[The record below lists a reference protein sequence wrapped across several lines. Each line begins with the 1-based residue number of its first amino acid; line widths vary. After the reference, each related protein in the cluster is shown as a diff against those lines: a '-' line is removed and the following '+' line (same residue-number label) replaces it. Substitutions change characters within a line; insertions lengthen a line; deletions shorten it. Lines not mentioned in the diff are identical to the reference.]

1 MEAFHELIKSIN
13 GVTSYIL
20 VTALIGVGLYFTFRS
35 NFVQFR
41 LFPEMFRAIT
51 EKKTK
56 KSEVSA
62 FQAFCISAASR
73 VGAANISGVALAIVT
88 GGPGAIFWMWVIA
101 VIGMAT
107 GFIESM
113 LGQVYKVRKDG
124 QFRGGPA
131 YYIERALGKRWLG
144 IIFAVLIAVTF
155 GFIFNSLQANTIA
168 VAFENAFD
176 FNPLIVGI
184 VISLAV
190 GIIIFGGIR
199 SISVFSGIVVPVM
212 AVLYLGV
219 VGFVVVTN
227 LEAVPAVFSL
237 IVGNAFG
244 FQEATVGIFAGL
256 LVGAQRGLFSNEAGM
271 GSVPNAAATADVSHP
286 AKQGLVQ
293 SLGVFFDTIIIC
305 SATAFVILLTDVYT
319 SAGDGVNGV
328 ALTQE
333 SLSLLVGDWAVPFI
347 AIAIFFFSFTS
358 LVGNYY
364 YGETN
369 LAFIKEGT
377 GWLHVYRVAVMIMI
391 VFGALASI
399 GLVWDMADVFMA
411 FTTVVNLISIV
422 LISKISMAV
431 INDYVAQRKAGKDP
445 VFKSKNIPGL
455 KNADTWDD

>member
-1 MEAFHELIKSIN
+1 MDAFHDLIKSIN

-20 VTALIGVGLYFTFRS
+20 VAALISVGIYFTFRS

-56 KSEVSA
+56 KGEVSA

-73 VGAANISGVALAIVT
+73 VGAANISGVALAIVM

-101 VIGMAT
+101 IIGMAT

-113 LGQVYKVRKDG
+113 LGQVYKVRVDG

-144 IIFAVLIAVTF
+144 IVFAVLIAVTF

-168 VAFENAFD
+168 VAFENAFQFD
-176 FNPLIVGI
+176 PLIVGI
-184 VISLAV
+184 IISLAV
-190 GIIIFGGIR
+190 GVIIFGGIR
-199 SISVFSGIVVPVM
+199 SISVFSGIVVPIM

-227 LEAVPAVFSL
+227 AEAIPAVFSL

-244 FQEATVGIFAGL
+244 FQEASVGIFAGL

-305 SATAFVILLTDVYT
+305 SATAFVILLTDVYS
-319 SAGDGVNGV
+319 SASEGVNGV

-377 GWLHVYRVAVMIMI
+377 GWLQVYRLAVMGMI
-391 VFGALASI
+391 VFGSLASI

-422 LISKISMAV
+422 LISKIAIAV
-431 INDYVAQRKAGKDP
+431 INDYVLQRKAGKNP

>member
-1 MEAFHELIKSIN
+1 METFHGYVNSVN

-20 VTALIGVGLYFTFRS
+20 VALLIGVGIYLTFRS

-41 LFPEMFRAIT
+41 MFPEMFRAVT
-51 EKKTK
+51 ETKSKKG
-56 KSEVSA
+56 EVSA

-73 VGAANISGVALAIVT
+73 VGAANISGVAIAIT
-88 GGPGAIFWMWVIA
+88 AGGPGAIFWMWVIA

-107 GFIESM
+107 GFVESM
-113 LGQVYKVRKDG
+113 LAQVYKVRQDG

-144 IIFAVLIAVTF
+144 IVFAVLIAVTF

-168 VAFENAFD
+168 VAMDQAFD
-176 FNPLIVGI
+176 FNPLTVGI
-184 VISLAV
+184 IISLAV
-190 GIIIFGGIR
+190 GVIIFGGIR
-199 SISVFSGIVVPVM
+199 SISVFSAIVVPIM

-219 VGFVVVTN
+219 VGYVVVVN
-227 LEAVPAVFSL
+227 YEAIPAVFSL
-237 IVGNAFG
+237 IVGSAFG
-244 FQEATVGIFAGL
+244 FQEASVGIFAGL

-286 AKQGLVQ
+286 VKQGLVQ

-319 SAGDGVNGV
+319 TVGDNVDGV

-333 SLSLLVGDWAVPFI
+333 SLSLLVGNWAVPFI

-377 GWLHVYRVAVMIMI
+377 IWLQVYRVAVM
-391 VFGALASI
+391 G
-399 GLVWDMADVFMA
+399 
-411 FTTVVNLISIV
+411 
-422 LISKISMAV
+422 
-431 INDYVAQRKAGKDP
+431 
-445 VFKSKNIPGL
+445 
-455 KNADTWDD
+455 

>member
-1 MEAFHELIKSIN
+1 MEVFHNLITSIN

-20 VTALIGVGLYFTFRS
+20 VAALISVGIYFTFRTK
-35 NFVQFR
+35 FVQFR

-51 EKKTK
+51 EKKSK
-56 KSEVSA
+56 KGEVSA

-73 VGAANISGVALAIVT
+73 VGAANISGVAIAITT

-101 VIGMAT
+101 IIGMAT
-107 GFIESM
+107 GFVESM
-113 LGQVYKVRKDG
+113 LAQVYKVRKDG

-131 YYIERALGKRWLG
+131 YYIDRALGQRWLG
-144 IIFAVLIAVTF
+144 IIFALLIAVTF
-155 GFIFNSLQANTIA
+155 GFIFNSLQANTITA
-168 VAFENAFD
+168 AFD
-176 FNPLIVGI
+176 TAFNFNPLTVGI
-184 VISLAV
+184 VIALAV
-190 GIIIFGGIR
+190 GVIIFGGIR
-199 SISVFSGIVVPVM
+199 SISVFSSIVVPIM
-212 AVLYLGV
+212 AVLYVGV

-227 LEAVPAVFSL
+227 FEAVPAVFSL

-244 FQEATVGIFAGL
+244 FQEATVGIFVGL

-319 SAGDGVNGV
+319 LAPDGINGV
-328 ALTQE
+328 ALTQQ
-333 SLSLLVGDWAVPFI
+333 SLGILVGDWAVPFI
-347 AIAIFFFSFTS
+347 AIAIFFFSFSS
-358 LVGNYY
+358 LIGNYY

-377 GWLHVYRVAVMIMI
+377 IWLQVYRLAVMAMI
-391 VFGALASI
+391 VFGSMASMA
-399 GLVWDMADVFMA
+399 LVWDMADVFMA
-411 FTTVVNLISIV
+411 FTTIVNLIAIV
-422 LISKISMAV
+422 LIGKIAIAV
-431 INDYVAQRKAGKDP
+431 INDYVAQRKVGKDP

>member
-1 MEAFHELIKSIN
+1 MDAFHDFIKSIN

-20 VTALIGVGLYFTFRS
+20 VAALISVGLYFTFRS

-56 KSEVSA
+56 KGEVSA

-73 VGAANISGVALAIVT
+73 VGAANISGVALAIVM

-101 VIGMAT
+101 IIGMAT

-113 LGQVYKVRKDG
+113 LGQVYKVRVDG

-144 IIFAVLIAVTF
+144 VIFAVLIAVTF

-168 VAFENAFD
+168 VAFENAFQ
-176 FNPLIVGI
+176 FNPLVVGI
-184 VISLAV
+184 IISLAV
-190 GIIIFGGIR
+190 GVIIFGGIR
-199 SISVFSGIVVPVM
+199 SISVFSGIVVPIM

-227 LEAVPAVFSL
+227 AEAIPAVFSL

-244 FQEATVGIFAGL
+244 FQEASVGIFAGL

-305 SATAFVILLTDVYT
+305 SATAFVILLTDVYLFA
-319 SAGDGVNGV
+319 SEGVNGV

-377 GWLHVYRVAVMIMI
+377 GWLQVYRLAVMGMI
-391 VFGALASI
+391 VFGSLASI

-422 LISKISMAV
+422 LISKIALAV
-431 INDYVAQRKAGKDP
+431 INDYVVQRKAGKNP

-455 KNADTWDD
+455 KNADTWDE

>member
-1 MEAFHELIKSIN
+1 MEAFHDFIKSIN

-20 VTALIGVGLYFTFRS
+20 VAALISVGLYFTFRS

-41 LFPEMFRAIT
+41 LFSEMFRAIT

-56 KSEVSA
+56 KGEVSA

-73 VGAANISGVALAIVT
+73 VGAANISGVALAIVM

-101 VIGMAT
+101 IIGMAT

-113 LGQVYKVRKDG
+113 LGQVYKVRVDD

-144 IIFAVLIAVTF
+144 VVFAVLIAVTF
-155 GFIFNSLQANTIA
+155 GFIFNSLQANTIVA
-168 VAFENAFD
+168 AFENAFQ
-176 FNPLIVGI
+176 FNPLVVGI
-184 VISLAV
+184 IISLAV
-190 GIIIFGGIR
+190 GVIIFGGIR
-199 SISVFSGIVVPVM
+199 SISVFSGIVVPIM

-227 LEAVPAVFSL
+227 AEAIPAVFSL

-244 FQEATVGIFAGL
+244 FQEASVGIFAGL

-271 GSVPNAAATADVSHP
+271 GSVPNAAAAADVSHP
-286 AKQGLVQ
+286 VKQGLVQ

-305 SATAFVILLTDVYT
+305 SATAFVILLTDVY
-319 SAGDGVNGV
+319 SFASEGVNGV

-377 GWLHVYRVAVMIMI
+377 GWLQVYRLAVMGMI
-391 VFGALASI
+391 IFGSLASI

-422 LISKISMAV
+422 LISKIALAV
-431 INDYVAQRKAGKDP
+431 INDYVAQRKAGKNP